1 MQLKPSIYS
10 VLNPTFAFGIFAAW
24 LLVSTQAASRN
35 PFLTLSADSHAEFGN
50 LRSVDAKPPAVH
62 DQPLIG
68 ILSQPGDG
76 DGGRAPR
83 VNSKED
89 LNVSYIAA
97 SYVKWVESAGAR
109 PVPILYDDPDWL
121 MEKVCALALH
131 KAAINGLILP
141 GGGTDL
147 VPGPFFSAVEKLLK
161 PASDAGG
168 FSILHRAGHG
178 HVHAW
183 ARACMGTCMGMGALR
198 AMALAANDAGD
209 YFPVQGTCMGMETL
223 TIFFSQDFDILETKA
238 FNAEDSPEAL
248 KFTSEE
254 AKRRAY
260 FSWMTPDLL
269 DRIQKEKITMENHES
284 PANPCSKVPSH
295 LSCSKVPSHLS
306 CSKVPSHLSCS
317 KDGTTVGRFLSN
329 KRLKEFFHILTTSV
343 DRNGTEYVTT
353 IEARDYPIYGTQWHP
368 EKTAFEWGLP
378 HIPHS
383 AHAVAV
389 CQATANFFVNEARRS
404 THRPES
410 DEEMDEMLIYN
421 RAPMLCHIIE
431 ARRSTHRP
439 ESDEEMDEMLI
450 YNRAPMLCHIIEARR
465 STHRP
470 ESDEEMDE
478 MLIYNRAPMLC
489 HIIEARR
496 STHRPE
502 SDEEMDEMLI
512 YNRAPM
518 LCHIIEARRSTHRPE
533 SDEEMDE
540 MLIYNRAPMLCHII
554 EARRSTHRPESDE
567 EMDEMLIYNR
577 APMLCHIM

>member
-131 KAAINGLILP
+131 KACVLALHKACVLALRKAINGLILP

-161 PASDAGG
+161 
-168 FSILHRAGHG
+168 
-178 HVHAW
+178 
-183 ARACMGTCMGMGALR
+183 
-198 AMALAANDAGD
+198 MALAANDAGD

-306 CSKVPSHLSCS
+306 CSKVASHLSCS
-317 KDGTTVGRFLSN
+317 KVASHLSSSKVPSHQGPISSLMQQGRISSLMQQGRISSLMQQGPISSLMQQGPISSLMQQGPISSLMQQGPISHFWHLSVAPLVNNCHFTDSITSVPLYNAQDGTTVGRFLSN

-368 EKTAFEWGLP
+368 EHLSGGFRTFPIQHMQWLLAKPPLISPLPPLLHPPCLKQKTAFEWGLP

-421 RAPMLCHIIE
+421 YAPIFSGKNGRGFFEQSYVFSKNQEVGALHKVK
-431 ARRSTHRP
+431 
-439 ESDEEMDEMLI
+439 
-450 YNRAPMLCHIIEARR
+450 
-465 STHRP
+465 
-470 ESDEEMDE
+470 
-478 MLIYNRAPMLC
+478 
-489 HIIEARR
+489 
-496 STHRPE
+496 
-502 SDEEMDEMLI
+502 
-512 YNRAPM
+512 
-518 LCHIIEARRSTHRPE
+518 
-533 SDEEMDE
+533 
-540 MLIYNRAPMLCHII
+540 
-554 EARRSTHRPESDE
+554 
-567 EMDEMLIYNR
+567 
-577 APMLCHIM
+577 

>member
-121 MEKVCALALH
+121 MEK
-131 KAAINGLILP
+131 KFRAINGLILP

-161 PASDAGG
+161 
-168 FSILHRAGHG
+168 
-178 HVHAW
+178 
-183 ARACMGTCMGMGALR
+183 
-198 AMALAANDAGD
+198 MALAANDAGD

-269 DRIQKEKITMENHES
+269 DRIQKEKITMENHE
-284 PANPCSKVPSH
+284 
-295 LSCSKVPSHLS
+295 
-306 CSKVPSHLSCS
+306 
-317 KDGTTVGRFLSN
+317 DGTTVGRFLSN

-421 RAPMLCHIIE
+421 YAPIFSGKNGRGFFEQSYRMSS
-431 ARRSTHRP
+431 ARTKKSVL
-439 ESDEEMDEMLI
+439 SI
-450 YNRAPMLCHIIEARR
+450 K
-465 STHRP
+465 
-470 ESDEEMDE
+470 
-478 MLIYNRAPMLC
+478 
-489 HIIEARR
+489 
-496 STHRPE
+496 
-502 SDEEMDEMLI
+502 
-512 YNRAPM
+512 
-518 LCHIIEARRSTHRPE
+518 
-533 SDEEMDE
+533 
-540 MLIYNRAPMLCHII
+540 
-554 EARRSTHRPESDE
+554 
-567 EMDEMLIYNR
+567 
-577 APMLCHIM
+577 